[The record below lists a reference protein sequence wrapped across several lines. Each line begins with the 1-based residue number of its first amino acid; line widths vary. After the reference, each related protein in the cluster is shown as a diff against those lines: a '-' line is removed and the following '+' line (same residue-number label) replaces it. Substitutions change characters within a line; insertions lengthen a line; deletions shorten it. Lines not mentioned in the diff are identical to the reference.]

1 MQTEVVIAGSGGQ
14 GVLFGGMLLAQAAVE
29 EGKETTWFPSYGA
42 EMRGGTANST
52 VIISDKEIGSPVVLK
67 PSALIALNELSLNK
81 FSVRLRRG
89 GILVINSSL
98 ATAAP
103 AIEGIVVVSIPAT
116 GIADKELKDVR
127 VANVVG
133 IGAYLKKSG
142 ILSLASARKACEKA
156 LCDKPKLIPLNQKA
170 LELGYNHQ

>member
-1 MQTEVVIAGSGGQ
+1 MQNEVIIAGSGGQ
-14 GVLFGGMLLAQAAVE
+14 GVLFGGILLAQAAME
-29 EGKETTWFPSYGA
+29 EGRETTWFPSYGA

-52 VIISDKEIGSPVVLK
+52 VVISDKEIGSPIVIK
-67 PSALIALNELSLNK
+67 FSSLIALNELSLNK

-89 GILVINSSL
+89 GILVVNSSL
-98 ATAAP
+98 AAAAP
-103 AIEGIVVVSIPAT
+103 SLDGITVVTIPAT

-127 VANVVG
+127 VANVVA

-142 ILSLASARKACEKA
+142 ILSLESARKACEKL

-170 LELGYNHQ
+170 LELGYNNQ